1 MSYSVHIYKTVLCIE
16 ENLKFNWDNACK
28 VLSSK
33 KGLNKYYLYYQY
45 YSFTLNCIG
54 LIQLCCRS
62 WLQSKLKG
70 TLSNPA
76 LCWPGLAPGGKP
88 RSTLFMWFFPNR
100 FMCHNNPMQ
109 VTIFPV
115 SLIWRLIFRRL
126 NSLSK
131 VTQLIKV
138 ELEMAGAGITAQV
151 FIRDKV
157 ILLSVYDTA
166 SAWHVLL
173 YLEIWGQGPY
183 CFYSKC

>member
-1 MSYSVHIYKTVLCIE
+1 
-16 ENLKFNWDNACK
+16 
-28 VLSSK
+28 
-33 KGLNKYYLYYQY
+33 
-45 YSFTLNCIG
+45 
-54 LIQLCCRS
+54 
-62 WLQSKLKG
+62 
-70 TLSNPA
+70 
-76 LCWPGLAPGGKP
+76 
-88 RSTLFMWFFPNR
+88 
-100 FMCHNNPMQ
+100 MCLNNPMQ

-166 SAWHVLL
+166 SA
-173 YLEIWGQGPY
+173 
-183 CFYSKC
+183 

>member
-1 MSYSVHIYKTVLCIE
+1 
-16 ENLKFNWDNACK
+16 
-28 VLSSK
+28 
-33 KGLNKYYLYYQY
+33 
-45 YSFTLNCIG
+45 
-54 LIQLCCRS
+54 
-62 WLQSKLKG
+62 
-70 TLSNPA
+70 
-76 LCWPGLAPGGKP
+76 
-88 RSTLFMWFFPNR
+88 
-100 FMCHNNPMQ
+100 MQ

-166 SAWHVLL
+166 SA
-173 YLEIWGQGPY
+173 
-183 CFYSKC
+183 